1 MRADAIS
8 QIISYTQN
16 ELKKMESLIE
26 ENEGLQV
33 SLVKKQNDLNE
44 KIKIY
49 ENSLA
54 SLKNDLSSLVEVTL
68 DISQQISAQQKLIK
82 YYEDLG

>member
-49 ENSLA
+49 ES
-54 SLKNDLSSLVEVTL
+54 
-68 DISQQISAQQKLIK
+68 
-82 YYEDLG
+82 

>member
-44 KIKIY
+44 KITLSAFGDWIGS
-49 ENSLA
+49 NS
-54 SLKNDLSSLVEVTL
+54 SKNINE
-68 DISQQISAQQKLIK
+68 LINIIKK
-82 YYEDLG
+82 YT